1 MVCASYF
8 ICIYFIY
15 FRAFFASGA
24 LDLTEKQLECLVK
37 KYSTGQ
43 AFVLRMVCKSTQY
56 YLFKH
61 FIESNASPTPEKNDQ
76 EEKSKTEKMILKNAN
91 QSSACIL

>member
-8 ICIYFIY
+8 IWIYFIY

-43 AFVLRMVCKSTQY
+43 AFVLRMVGKSTQY
-56 YLFKH
+56 YLFKK
-61 FIESNASPTPEKNDQ
+61 FIESNATPTPVKIDHKEKSKEEKNDP
-76 EEKSKTEKMILKNAN
+76 EK
-91 QSSACIL
+91 C